1 MHLANNHHIPFL
13 SSPKLTQSSIQSS
26 SLHILHSN
34 PNSSKPPTTTRSD
47 TPCIHKSYVGDVSS
61 AISAFSVM
69 NTTAALSSQKSQIPP
84 IGIRGS
90 AHSVVRVSGYDI
102 DEGYLG
108 SYQEEMVI
116 ICQVESVE
124 GVKNVGEISAVD
136 GIDCIQMGLLDLSA
150 SMGYL

>member
-69 NTTAALSSQKSQIPP
+69 NTTAALSRLQNDDTL
-84 IGIRGS
+84 
-90 AHSVVRVSGYDI
+90 YD
-102 DEGYLG
+102 LFLF
-108 SYQEEMVI
+108 SF
-116 ICQVESVE
+116 SPTLA
-124 GVKNVGEISAVD
+124 EIA
-136 GIDCIQMGLLDLSA
+136 DL
-150 SMGYL
+150 